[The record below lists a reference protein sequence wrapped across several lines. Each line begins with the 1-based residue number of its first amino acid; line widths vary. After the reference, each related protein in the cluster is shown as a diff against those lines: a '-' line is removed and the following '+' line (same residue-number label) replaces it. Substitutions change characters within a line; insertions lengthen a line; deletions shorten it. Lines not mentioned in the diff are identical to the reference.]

1 MFDMSSSE
9 RDSVR
14 SVAKSLGLRPVGM
27 VMLHFGRGSR
37 DEKSTWCSSAKREFS
52 IVSLLTWRIL
62 ESEIVRLIMYY
73 KKITRT
79 PTLECTLEYYE
90 KYGSISRQA
99 KIDVKYTYY

>member
-37 DEKSTWCSSAKREFS
+37 DEKSTWCSSAKRENFNR
-52 IVSLLTWRIL
+52 V
-62 ESEIVRLIMYY
+62 
-73 KKITRT
+73 
-79 PTLECTLEYYE
+79 
-90 KYGSISRQA
+90 SISHYHENV
-99 KIDVKYTYY
+99 IDLY